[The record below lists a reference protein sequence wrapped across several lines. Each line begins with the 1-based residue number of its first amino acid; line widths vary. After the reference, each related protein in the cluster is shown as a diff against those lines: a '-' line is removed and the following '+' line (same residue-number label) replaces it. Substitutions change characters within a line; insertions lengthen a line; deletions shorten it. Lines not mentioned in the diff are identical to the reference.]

1 MTDLAYPYA
10 VSPNRTT
17 TERRATMSEDTIRRL
32 FAKVDTISER
42 LARLDTRIEE
52 RDRRCQDYSHTIDEL
67 TKRTHDLEL
76 AGSHEGGARQFFVW
90 LIATA
95 IALYGVLK

>member
-1 MTDLAYPYA
+1 
-10 VSPNRTT
+10 
-17 TERRATMSEDTIRRL
+17 MSEDTIRRL
-32 FAKVDTISER
+32 FAKVDIISER

-52 RDRRCQDYSHTIDEL
+52 RDRRCRDYSHTIDEL

-90 LIATA
+90 LIATS